1 MLGDLIGDAE
11 DADETEDVGHRDEA
25 EDLNDA
31 ERTGT
36 PEDEEAPVTQ
46 AGIPLRGLEWQC
58 QHEQDMLKQSDEQ
71 SMPKDF
77 VKDRTLLF
85 YKGGGKDKEDPAS

>member
-1 MLGDLIGDAE
+1 MHGPPLTLVTVTVTSLRFYRKNTNQGDTVLGDLIGDAE

-46 AGIPLRGLEWQC
+46 TTNHHRVI
-58 QHEQDMLKQSDEQ
+58 
-71 SMPKDF
+71 
-77 VKDRTLLF
+77 V
-85 YKGGGKDKEDPAS
+85 